1 MMGGLQRRPTDEMPL
16 LWVLNMSDGKHS
28 LLNISDRSG
37 LDFDLIK
44 NAADV
49 LLDHK
54 LLREVS

>member
-1 MMGGLQRRPTDEMPL
+1 MMGGLQKRAADEMAL
-16 LWVLNMSDGKHS
+16 LWVLNMSDGTHS
-28 LLNISDRSG
+28 LLDISDRSG

-44 NAADV
+44 NAANV